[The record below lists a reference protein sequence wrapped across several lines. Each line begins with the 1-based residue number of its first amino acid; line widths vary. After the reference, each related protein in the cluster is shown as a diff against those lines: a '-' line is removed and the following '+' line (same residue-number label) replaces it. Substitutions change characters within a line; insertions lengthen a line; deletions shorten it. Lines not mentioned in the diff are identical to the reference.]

1 MSMNNAL
8 TWKWL
13 AAILTTVVLAGGSA
27 WMGSMTAEVNQL
39 KVEQKADRQVIQDV
53 KGDSAVIRERTKRTE
68 EDIKEI
74 KETQKDQNRKLDELL
89 RRTR

>member
-1 MSMNNAL
+1 MAMNNAL

-27 WMGSMTAEVNQL
+27 WMTSMYAEVG
-39 KVEQKADRQVIQDV
+39 KIKEEQKADRQTIQDV
-53 KGDSAVIRERTKRTE
+53 KTDSAVIRERSKRTE
-68 EDIKEI
+68 EDIQEI
-74 KETQKDQNRKLDELL
+74 KQEQKDQGKKLDELL